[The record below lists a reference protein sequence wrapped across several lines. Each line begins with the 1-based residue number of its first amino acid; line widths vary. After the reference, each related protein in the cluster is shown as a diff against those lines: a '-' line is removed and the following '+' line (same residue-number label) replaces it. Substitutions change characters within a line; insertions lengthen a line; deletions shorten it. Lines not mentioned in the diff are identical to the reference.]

1 MPGWSS
7 LITHRVGVDMYV
19 IRDTFTCKPGMS
31 RKVAEM
37 FKATMPSMAEF
48 DGFRN
53 GRVMVDAVAGY
64 WTVVLE
70 TEADSLEQFER
81 HMATFASRPDIRK
94 SMEGYMDL
102 VQGGKREIF
111 RII

>member
-1 MPGWSS
+1 
-7 LITHRVGVDMYV
+7 VVDRPDADAIG
-19 IRDTFTCKPGMS
+19 IRDTFACKPGMS

-53 GRVMVDAVAGY
+53 GRVMVDAVAEY

-70 TEADSLEQFER
+70 VEAETLEQFER
-81 HMATFASRPDIRK
+81 HMATFASRPDLRK
-94 SMEGYMDL
+94 SMEGYMDM

>member
-1 MPGWSS
+1 M
-7 LITHRVGVDMYV
+7 
-19 IRDTFTCKPGMS
+19 
-31 RKVAEM
+31 
-37 FKATMPSMAEF
+37 
-48 DGFRN
+48 
-53 GRVMVDAVAGY
+53 
-64 WTVVLE
+64 VLE

-94 SMEGYMDL
+94 SMEGYMDM